1 MVGLTNL
8 PELSIYPFTDS
19 AFGIARNPWDRRR
32 TPGGSSGGSAAA
44 VASAMVPIAHG
55 TDGLGSVRI
64 PAAACGLLGFKPGPG
79 VVPAQVGADSWG
91 GVLEN
96 GPLATTVADAALMLE
111 AMAGARFDLAEP
123 SSLRIAAS
131 VLAPGPGIVVH
142 RSCAAAVRQ
151 CAGLLASLGHTVETD
166 DPAYPLWATPALIA
180 TWFAAPVGDA
190 QPVPGRSGLERRT
203 RRHVARASWC
213 GACAALPSIREHL
226 HASLQGLQW
235 TVNAYTLTFA
245 VLLLTGATLGERYGR
260 RRMFVI
266 GLGLF
271 TAGSAAAALAPGI
284 GALVAAR
291 AIQGVGAAMVIPLT
305 LTLLS
310 AAVTPQRRGLAL
322 GAWGAVGGL
331 AIAIGPLVGG
341 AVVEGASWQWIFWL
355 NVPIGIALLPI
366 AWTRLTES
374 RGPAT
379 SLDLPGLVLASVGLL
394 GIVYGVVRGNDHG
407 WTSATVLPPLV
418 LGAALVA
425 AFVAWE
431 LRAREPMLP
440 MHLFR
445 SRGFTMTNAASLLM
459 FFGMFG
465 SIFLLAQF
473 LQVVQHYSPLQAGL
487 RTLPWTGTPV
497 LIAPVAGALSDR
509 IGGRPLLAT
518 GLALQAIGLGW
529 LAAVASPTVAYTTM
543 VPAFVI
549 AGIGMSLFFA
559 PVANVVLSSVRR
571 DQEGIA
577 SGANNAIR
585 ELGGVFGIAVL
596 GAVFSAHGSYLS
608 GTAFVSGLAPAV
620 WVGGAA
626 VAVASAAA
634 LLLPRMRQATAGS
647 PAAGQARELEMVH

>member
-1 MVGLTNL
+1 MTAK
-8 PELSIYPFTDS
+8 S
-19 AFGIARNPWDRRR
+19 R
-32 TPGGSSGGSAAA
+32 TAWTFAVTSAALF
-44 VASAMVPIAHG
+44 M
-55 TDGLGSVRI
+55 
-64 PAAACGLLGFKPGPG
+64 
-79 VVPAQVGADSWG
+79 
-91 GVLEN
+91 
-96 GPLATTVADAALMLE
+96 
-111 AMAGARFDLAEP
+111 
-123 SSLRIAAS
+123 
-131 VLAPGPGIVVH
+131 
-142 RSCAAAVRQ
+142 
-151 CAGLLASLGHTVETD
+151 ASLDNLVVTT
-166 DPAYPLWATPALIA
+166 
-180 TWFAAPVGDA
+180 
-190 QPVPGRSGLERRT
+190 
-203 RRHVARASWC
+203 
-213 GACAALPSIREHL
+213 ALPSIRDHL

-235 TVNAYTLTFA
+235 TVDAYTLTFA

-260 RRMFVI
+260 RRMFV
-266 GLGLF
+266 LGLSLF
-271 TAGSAAAALAPGI
+271 TGGSAAAALAPGI

-291 AIQGVGAAMVIPLT
+291 AVQGVGAAIVIPLT

-355 NVPIGIALLPI
+355 NVPIGIVLLPI

-374 RGPAT
+374 YGPTT

-394 GIVYGVVRGNDHG
+394 GIVFGVVRGNDHG
-407 WTSATVLPPLV
+407 WTSATVLAPIVAGV
-418 LGAALVA
+418 LLVA
-425 AFVAWE
+425 AFIAWE

-445 SRGFTMTNAASLLM
+445 SRSFTMTNAASLLM

-473 LQVVQHYSPLQAGL
+473 LQVVQHYSPLEAGL
-487 RTLPWTGTPV
+487 RTLPWTGMPV

-509 IGGRPLLAT
+509 IGGRPLLAA

-529 LAAVASPTVAYTTM
+529 LAVVASPTVAYITL

-596 GAVFSAHGSYLS
+596 GAVFAAHGSYLS

-620 WVGGAA
+620 WVGGSA
-626 VAVASAAA
+626 VAVAAAAA
-634 LLLPRMRQATAGS
+634 LFLPRMRRATADI
-647 PAAGQARELEMVH
+647 PAAGQSRELETVR